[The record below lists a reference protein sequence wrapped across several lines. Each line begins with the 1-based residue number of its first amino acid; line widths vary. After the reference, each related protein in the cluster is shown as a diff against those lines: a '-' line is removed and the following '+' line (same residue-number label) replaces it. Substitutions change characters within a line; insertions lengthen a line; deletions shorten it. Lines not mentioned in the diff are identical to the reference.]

1 MSILNFFGGKTKNE
15 QLKTKIEPIV
25 TEAWKYYSWNKSIF
39 EQDLVVACVDSL
51 ARNIA
56 KAELRAIR
64 IKNPSEA
71 AEIDTKSDIARVL
84 RRPNPYMTQYDF
96 LYKLAAMYFAS
107 NNVFI
112 YPEYVDE
119 TLVNLWPVNYEDFK
133 IYENDS
139 GIKIVQFRMNYWR
152 TYTIPYSKIIHL
164 RNHYFSD
171 DLFGDENEK
180 PLNPALELNNA
191 QNQGI
196 IGGIKNSA
204 LIRGILST
212 TQVLKDEDLEKAKAR
227 FMEDNLKASNS
238 GGVMAIDGKF
248 QYKDIESKPYM
259 IDAET
264 MRETKNKY
272 FNYFGVNENFLQN
285 KFTSEEYEAI
295 YEGKLEPFAIM
306 LTQAMTAILYTD
318 RERGFGNAIEAS
330 MNRVKYQSTKAAV
343 SVINATRELGL
354 FRRDEYREMLGY
366 PPLGPENGGN
376 DILIAINNYSADE
389 GEENN
394 GEY

>member
-1 MSILNFFGGKTKNE
+1 MSILSFFGGKTKNE

-25 TEAWKYYSWNKSIF
+25 TEAWKYYSWNKNIF
-39 EQDLVVACVDSL
+39 EQDLVVACIDSL

-133 IYENDS
+133 IYENDA

-152 TYTIPYSKIIHL
+152 SYTIPYSKIIHL

-212 TQVLKDEDLEKAKAR
+212 TQVLKDEDLEKAKAK

-295 YEGKLEPFAIM
+295 YEGKLEPFVIM
-306 LTQAMTAILYTD
+306 LSQAMTAILYTD
-318 RERGFGNAIEAS
+318 RERGFGNAIEAA

-389 GEENN
+389 GEEKD
-394 GEY
+394 G

>member
-39 EQDLVVACVDSL
+39 EQDLVVACIDSL

-376 DILIAINNYSADE
+376 DILIATNNYSTE
-389 GEENN
+389 GENN
-394 GEY
+394 DGEY

>member
-1 MSILNFFGGKTKNE
+1 MSILSFFGGKTKNE
-15 QLKTKIEPIV
+15 KLKTKIEPIV

-133 IYENDS
+133 IYENDD
-139 GIKIVQFRMNYWR
+139 GIKIVQFRMNYFR
-152 TYTIPYSKIIHL
+152 SYTIPYSKIIHL

-295 YEGKLEPFAIM
+295 YEGKLEPFVIM
-306 LTQAMTAILYTD
+306 LSQAMTAILYTD
-318 RERGFGNAIEAS
+318 RERGFGNAIEAA

-389 GEENN
+389 GEEKD
-394 GEY
+394 G

>member
-1 MSILNFFGGKTKNE
+1 MSILSFFGGKTKNE

-133 IYENDS
+133 IYENDA

-295 YEGKLEPFAIM
+295 YEGKLEPFVIM
-306 LTQAMTAILYTD
+306 LSQAMTAILYTD
-318 RERGFGNAIEAS
+318 RERGFGNAIEAA

-389 GEENN
+389 GEEKD
-394 GEY
+394 G

>member
-1 MSILNFFGGKTKNE
+1 MSILSFFGGKTKNE

-25 TEAWKYYSWNKSIF
+25 TEAWKYYSWNKNIF
-39 EQDLVVACVDSL
+39 EQDLVVACIDSL

-133 IYENDS
+133 IYENDA

-152 TYTIPYSKIIHL
+152 SYTIPYSKIIHL

-389 GEENN
+389 GEEKD
-394 GEY
+394 G

>member
-1 MSILNFFGGKTKNE
+1 MSILSFFGGKTKNE

-133 IYENDS
+133 IYENDD
-139 GIKIVQFRMNYWR
+139 GIKIVQFRMNYFR
-152 TYTIPYSKIIHL
+152 SYTIPYSKIIHL

-295 YEGKLEPFAIM
+295 YEGKLEPFVIM
-306 LTQAMTAILYTD
+306 LSQAMTAILYTD
-318 RERGFGNAIEAS
+318 RERGFGNAIEAA

-389 GEENN
+389 GEEKD
-394 GEY
+394 G